1 MGQGLLEDLPPLC
14 SGELGEGSVSGG
26 SGPTLQL
33 GYQMVGEALEAV
45 GVSDLSLGFGV
56 EGFTG
61 QQLPGIR
68 GYQKIGG
75 LPLDHGVGQMFIIDG
90 HSLLNHPVLGAPA
103 DQAGD
108 GKLPVAKAQ
117 LLPKDREESG

>member
-1 MGQGLLEDLPPLC
+1 
-14 SGELGEGSVSGG
+14 
-26 SGPTLQL
+26 
-33 GYQMVGEALEAV
+33 MVGEALEAV